1 MEKLSRIILGLL
13 GFAILAGYGHISLE
27 LLLCLSIAWIA
38 FGIGGERLIVRI
50 VPGSRALL
58 DRWRAGG
65 GGQAVALPAGP
76 GKGEKNRPA
85 RITAARLLLL
95 ILIAVILHF
104 LFLWEIV
111 KAWESAR
118 DFLEARFRTSGAPE
132 QAVVREGSS
141 VSAKQAASLLSVASS
156 LKPAIQDFYQ
166 ASHRLPRSSDIDSLP
181 PGARLLENGILE
193 VTAEGDP
200 SATAYWRPLPAE
212 TGTRLAW
219 ECFTPGIGNLSS
231 HLSECRHDPAFD
243 RQAPIFKDFTANAQV
258 YFQSGRSDADG
269 MTPVGQARLQQLL
282 SDIAPT
288 ARNQVMDIQVTG
300 YADPTGKRRG
310 NDQIAE
316 ARARFVRE
324 SLVRAGIERPL
335 IAVRAVGADPAARS
349 RCLPPDQRSKR
360 ESCLAESR
368 RVDIVVRMRR
378 TL

>member
-1 MEKLSRIILGLL
+1 
-13 GFAILAGYGHISLE
+13 
-27 LLLCLSIAWIA
+27 
-38 FGIGGERLIVRI
+38 
-50 VPGSRALL
+50 
-58 DRWRAGG
+58 
-65 GGQAVALPAGP
+65 
-76 GKGEKNRPA
+76 
-85 RITAARLLLL
+85 
-95 ILIAVILHF
+95 
-104 LFLWEIV
+104 
-111 KAWESAR
+111 
-118 DFLEARFRTSGAPE
+118 
-132 QAVVREGSS
+132 
-141 VSAKQAASLLSVASS
+141 
-156 LKPAIQDFYQ
+156 
-166 ASHRLPRSSDIDSLP
+166 
-181 PGARLLENGILE
+181 
-193 VTAEGDP
+193 
-200 SATAYWRPLPAE
+200 
-212 TGTRLAW
+212 
-219 ECFTPGIGNLSS
+219 
-231 HLSECRHDPAFD
+231 
-243 RQAPIFKDFTANAQV
+243 
-258 YFQSGRSDADG
+258 